1 MKEFHIIN
9 VGVSIITNFQKS
21 SSTPTEIK
29 NAKLSDND
37 FWKSCLDD
45 PKFMNQLFEFVK
57 LDPKRNSAELN
68 SFLRKIENS
77 QNVIEVYFTGTK
89 TPVNEICVRTLER
102 FMKYRGITIY
112 TTKEFP
118 GYFLET
124 FHGED
129 RKEAFVK
136 GISDMLDHLIRL
148 ATKKKEDGYSVYFN
162 PTGGFKAHVIACAL
176 AGFMT
181 NCEVYYLNEEF
192 DEVITF
198 LPLFYLPK
206 GREIELLEKLKDREP
221 RSGGD
226 YERLEKEFP
235 DEMER
240 LEYYGLIEREKDEFG
255 KFFRVRITN
264 KGLLYLKFKKEV

>member
-9 VGVSIITNFQKS
+9 VGASIITNFQRS
-21 SSTPTEIK
+21 SSSPLEIK
-29 NAKLSDND
+29 NVKLSDND

-45 PKFMNQLFEFVK
+45 SKFMNQLFDFVRF
-57 LDPKRNSAELN
+57 DPKRNSAELN

-77 QNVIEVYFTGTK
+77 QNEIEVYFSGTK

-102 FMKYRGITIY
+102 FMKETGITVY
-112 TTKEFP
+112 VPKEFP

-124 FHGED
+124 FYGED
-129 RKEAFVK
+129 RKEAFIK
-136 GISDMLDHLIRL
+136 GISEMLDHLIRL
-148 ATKKKEDGYSVYFN
+148 ATKKKEEGYRVYFN

-192 DEVITF
+192 DDVITF
-198 LPLFYLPK
+198 PPLFYLPK
-206 GREIELLEKLKDREP
+206 GREIELLEKLEDHLP
-221 RSGGD
+221 RGGED
-226 YERLEKEFP
+226 YEMLEKEFS

-240 LEYYGLIEREKDEFG
+240 LENYGLLEREKDEFG

-264 KGLLYLKFKKEV
+264 KGLLYLKFRKEV